1 MNDIKIEIMKHL
13 EQLSVKIGP
22 RPVGSEANQAAADY
36 IQRVFGE
43 SDSNL
48 VVEEQPFAAPTWEEQ
63 ATYLEFDSEKLAARA
78 NVFSLPCDVVGPM
91 VAMGTLAELE
101 AAELVGRIA
110 LMHGE
115 LTQGGISARNAIYFP
130 KQHQRIMELLEQKQ
144 PQAVIT
150 VNSKVGCF
158 ERIMVDAEFP
168 IPSVTVPAEIGL
180 ALLRYRDRSLR
191 LKIDS
196 HRSPGLFRNIVGTKA
211 GSRPERI
218 VLCAHFDTKLETPGA
233 WDNASGVA
241 VLLALAQILAK
252 KELTIGVEWVAFN
265 GEEMGGLG
273 DVEYWR
279 RRAAETDRILGV
291 INVDAVGQSVGVN
304 SVTAFGGSQSW
315 QEQVADLAKMY
326 SSVAWV
332 EPWYESNHSGF
343 LWRGIPC
350 VAVSSLGA
358 ADVLH
363 LPTDTID
370 WLSPAKLVEV
380 VSLVSELVETLQ
392 HKPLNWGREAK

>member
-144 PQAVIT
+144 PQAMIT

-218 VLCAHFDTKLETPGA
+218 VLCAHFDTQWETPGA

-315 QEQVADLAKMY
+315 QEHVADLAKMY

>member
-1 MNDIKIEIMKHL
+1 MNDIKTEIMKHL
-13 EQLSVKIGP
+13 EQLCVRIGP
-22 RPVGSEANQAAADY
+22 RPVGSAANQTAADY
-36 IQRVFGE
+36 IRRIFEE
-43 SDSNL
+43 SDNNS
-48 VVEEQPFAAPTWEEQ
+48 VVKEQSFAAPVWEKQ
-63 ATYLEFDSEKLAARA
+63 VTCLEFDGEKLAARA
-78 NVFSLPCDVVGPM
+78 NVFSLPGDVAGPM

-101 AAELVGRIA
+101 VAELAGRIA

-130 KQHQRIMELLEQKQ
+130 EQHQRIMELLEQKQ

-168 IPSVTVPAEIGL
+168 IPSVTVPAEVGL
-180 ALLRYRDRSLR
+180 VLLRHRDRSVR
-191 LKIDS
+191 LKIDG
-196 HRSPGLFRNIVGTKA
+196 HRSPGQYRNIVGRKV
-211 GSRPERI
+211 GDRPEWI

-241 VLLALAQILAK
+241 VLLALVQTLAK
-252 KELTIGVEWVAFN
+252 KELAIGVEWVAFN

-279 RRAAETDRILGV
+279 QRAAEIDQILGV

-315 QEQVADLAKMY
+315 QEHVADLVQRY
-326 SSVAWV
+326 PGVAWV

-350 VAVSSLGA
+350 VAVSSLGS

-370 WLSPAKLVEV
+370 WMSPAKLVEV
-380 VSLVSELVETLQ
+380 VLLVSELVDSLQ
-392 HKPLNWGREAK
+392 GKPVHWGREAQ